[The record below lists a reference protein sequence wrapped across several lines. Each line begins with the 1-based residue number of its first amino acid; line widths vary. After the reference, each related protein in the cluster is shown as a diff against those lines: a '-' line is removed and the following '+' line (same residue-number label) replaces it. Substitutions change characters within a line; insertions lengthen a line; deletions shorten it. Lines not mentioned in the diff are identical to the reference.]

1 MMKWICVVMIASLL
15 AVAQA
20 QRPAFA
26 GMRPPGGLSQKD
38 KYHATQNTAVENI
51 TGVDIVTRF
60 GEPSPTQQTPIIN
73 LAHGAVQR
81 PPIGVPLVLP
91 ISAYVPDTQPSRPA
105 VPTVV
110 NRFGEA
116 DASSPF
122 PTAGAPFFTASSPVP
137 TAGAPIFSASSGS
150 GSGSSSSSPV
160 PAASAPA
167 PIPAA
172 NPSAAA
178 LPIDAHGDQEYVN
191 HLSTLPVEN
200 QPFWFINYQH
210 IEALRNSSRPNV
222 GALETRGSFFGG

>member
-1 MMKWICVVMIASLL
+1 MMKWIFVVMIASLL

-73 LAHGAVQR
+73 LAHGEVQR

-137 TAGAPIFSASSGS
+137 TAGAPIFT
-150 GSGSSSSSPV
+150 
-160 PAASAPA
+160 
-167 PIPAA
+167 A

-191 HLSTLPVEN
+191 HLSSLPVEN

>member
-1 MMKWICVVMIASLL
+1 MMKWICVVMIATLL
-15 AVAQA
+15 EVAQA

-60 GEPSPTQQTPIIN
+60 GEPSPSQQTPIIN
-73 LAHGAVQR
+73 LPHGAVQR
-81 PPIGVPLVLP
+81 PPSGVPLVLP
-91 ISAYVPDTQPSRPA
+91 ISAYVPDPQPPRPA

-110 NRFGEA
+110 NRFGGA
-116 DASSPF
+116 D
-122 PTAGAPFFTASSPVP
+122 ASSPVP
-137 TAGAPIFSASSGS
+137 TSTGSTPTVPTAGTPIFTG
-150 GSGSSSSSPV
+150 SSPV
-160 PAASAPA
+160 PAASSS
-167 PIPAA
+167 IPAV
-172 NPSAAA
+172 NPSVLG

-191 HLSTLPVEN
+191 HLSSLPLEN
-200 QPFWFINYQH
+200 QPFWFINYQA